1 MRNRMERE
9 PGARSKASV
18 DKEQAMADKGRIVGE
33 APASRR
39 VSRRTARLI
48 AALIVAAPAFISDAR
63 ADGAAFANACER
75 EMIRAANEN
84 AVPLAVLYAVALTET
99 GQKGALNAFALN
111 VEGRAVFS
119 ADFREA
125 LARFLSARRSGAVL
139 IDIGC
144 MQVNHHYHGA
154 KFASVEAMFDPRA
167 NVDYAARFLK
177 NLRKSE
183 GSWTAAVARY
193 HAGPNNAPAQKS
205 YVCSVIANM
214 IASGFGAWT
223 DASRE
228 FCRPRREAASR

>member
-1 MRNRMERE
+1 
-9 PGARSKASV
+9 
-18 DKEQAMADKGRIVGE
+18 MADRAEIAGV
-33 APASRR
+33 APAEKPMSRR
-39 VSRRTARLI
+39 RPARLG
-48 AALIVAAPAFISDAR
+48 ASLIVAAATSICDAR
-63 ADGAAFANACER
+63 AEGAPTSNICER
-75 EMIRAANEN
+75 EMIRASNEN

-99 GQKGALNAFALN
+99 GQKGALNAFAMN

-125 LARFLSARRSGAVL
+125 MMRFLAARRSGAVL

-154 KFASVEAMFDPRA
+154 RFVSVESMFDPRA

-177 NLRKSE
+177 DLHKRE
-183 GSWTAAVARY
+183 GSWTSAVARY

-223 DASRE
+223 DASRG

>member
-1 MRNRMERE
+1 
-9 PGARSKASV
+9 
-18 DKEQAMADKGRIVGE
+18 
-33 APASRR
+33 
-39 VSRRTARLI
+39 
-48 AALIVAAPAFISDAR
+48 
-63 ADGAAFANACER
+63 
-75 EMIRAANEN
+75 MIRAANEN

-99 GQKGALNAFALN
+99 GQKGALNAFAMN
-111 VEGRAVFS
+111 VQGRAVFS
-119 ADFREA
+119 SDFREA
-125 LARFLSARRSGAVL
+125 MMRFLAARRSGAVL

-154 KFASVEAMFDPRA
+154 RFASVEAMFDPRA

-177 NLRKSE
+177 DLHKRE
-183 GSWTAAVARY
+183 GTWTAAVARY
-193 HAGPNNAPAQKS
+193 HAGPNNALAQKT